1 MLQPVS
7 YNIIIKVT
15 TEVITM
21 RRSAMKK
28 PKTLSATFVKQV
40 NQPDYYG
47 DGRGSHGL
55 GLIVKPMSNGRM
67 SKSWVQRLRI
77 NGKAVNIGLGPYPL
91 VTLADARKK
100 ALENRQTVLL
110 GKDPRGGIPTFEQAF
125 GEVLNIH
132 ADGWKDRGKSEKQW
146 RASIRDYAMPALRDR
161 RIDRITTADVMAVL
175 IPHWQDKPETMRR
188 VRQRI
193 SAVMKWSIAKGYRDD
208 NPAGEALTA
217 ALPKHGSVREHL
229 KALPYAE
236 VGAAIARIR
245 QSGAYWATVSCFEFL
260 TLTAVRSGEARL
272 ARWDEIDVE
281 SATWTIPGER
291 MKTGREHR
299 VPLSVRAL
307 EILEQ
312 ARAMSDGSGYI
323 FPSLTGRAMSNSTI
337 SKLIR
342 ENGIGCVPHGMR
354 SSFRDWAAECT
365 DAPREVCELAL
376 AHVNSDRVEAAYRRT
391 DLFDRRRALMQAWAD
406 HISP

>member
-1 MLQPVS
+1 M
-7 YNIIIKVT
+7 
-15 TEVITM
+15 
-21 RRSAMKK
+21 
-28 PKTLSATFVKQV
+28 
-40 NQPDYYG
+40 
-47 DGRGSHGL
+47 
-55 GLIVKPMSNGRM
+55 
-67 SKSWVQRLRI
+67 
-77 NGKAVNIGLGPYPL
+77 
-91 VTLADARKK
+91 
-100 ALENRQTVLL
+100 
-110 GKDPRGGIPTFEQAF
+110 
-125 GEVLNIH
+125 
-132 ADGWKDRGKSEKQW
+132 
-146 RASIRDYAMPALRDR
+146 
-161 RIDRITTADVMAVL
+161 
-175 IPHWQDKPETMRR
+175 
-188 VRQRI
+188 
-193 SAVMKWSIAKGYRDD
+193 
-208 NPAGEALTA
+208 
-217 ALPKHGSVREHL
+217 
-229 KALPYAE
+229 
-236 VGAAIARIR
+236 GAAIARIR

-272 ARWDEIDVE
+272 ARWDEIDVQ

-323 FPSLTGRAMSNSTI
+323 FPSVTGRAMSDSTI

>member
-1 MLQPVS
+1 
-7 YNIIIKVT
+7 
-15 TEVITM
+15 
-21 RRSAMKK
+21 MKK
-28 PKTLSATFVKQV
+28 PKTLSATFVRQV

-77 NGKAVNIGLGPYPL
+77 NGKAVNMGLGPYPL

-125 GEVLNIH
+125 GEVLKIH

-161 RIDRITTADVMAVL
+161 RVDRITTADVMAVL

-193 SAVMKWSIAKGYRDD
+193 GAVMKWSIAKGYRDD

-245 QSGAYWATVSCFEFL
+245 QSGAYWATVACFEFL

-272 ARWDEIDVE
+272 ARWDEIDVQ

-307 EILEQ
+307 DILAQ

-323 FPSLTGRAMSNSTI
+323 FPSVTGRAMSNSTV
-337 SKLIR
+337 SKLLR

-391 DLFDRRRALMQAWAD
+391 DLFARRRALMQAWAD